1 MLRTE
6 KKHLLA
12 AYGTL
17 RKGYG
22 NYASYLLT
30 ATYLGTVTTLEK
42 YRLVVID
49 YPYLLPFN
57 GEGHQVIV
65 DLFDIDAST
74 LKKIDALEEHPM
86 VYQRKKI
93 EMSNGDIAWIYF
105 RNINHQSPYLKAYTD
120 QTKI

>member
-49 YPYLLPFN
+49 YPCLLPFN
-57 GEGHQVIV
+57 GEGHQVMV

>member
-12 AYGTL
+12 VYGTL

-22 NYASYLLT
+22 NYASYLQT

-49 YPYLLPFN
+49 YPCLLPFN
-57 GEGHQVIV
+57 GEGHQVMV

-74 LKKIDALEEHPM
+74 LKKIDALEEHPT

-93 EMSNGDIAWIYF
+93 EMSNGDLAWIYF
-105 RNINHQSPYLKAYTD
+105 RNIDHQPPYLKAYTD

>member
-12 AYGTL
+12 VYGTL

-49 YPYLLPFN
+49 YPCLLPFN
-57 GEGHQVIV
+57 GEGHQVMV

-74 LKKIDALEEHPM
+74 LKKIDALEEHPT

-93 EMSNGDIAWIYF
+93 EMSNGDLAWIYF
-105 RNINHQSPYLKAYTD
+105 RNIDHQPPCLKAYTD

>member
-49 YPYLLPFN
+49 YPCLLPFN
-57 GEGHQVIV
+57 GEGHQVMV
-65 DLFDIDAST
+65 NLFDIDAST

-93 EMSNGDIAWIYF
+93 EMSNGDITWIYF
-105 RNINHQSPYLKAYTD
+105 RNINHQPPYLKAYTD

>member
-49 YPYLLPFN
+49 YPCLLPFN

-93 EMSNGDIAWIYF
+93 EMSNGDITWIYF